1 MSLDRFCRKQVV
13 TAPMDEDVDQ
23 VAHRMRDLHVGA
35 VVVVNERGQPL
46 GMVTDRDIVCRVI
59 AEGHSP
65 KSIRVSEIMTPDL
78 EVLRDQDSIDVA
90 LMRMRELGLRR
101 LPIVNAKGQL
111 CGMVSLDDLLVLL
124 SAELGNAAGAV
135 RENRGP

>member
-1 MSLDRFCRKQVV
+1 MSLERFCRKQVV

-46 GMVTDRDIVCRVI
+46 GMVTDRDVVCRVV
-59 AEGHSP
+59 AEGHNP
-65 KSIRVSEIMTPDL
+65 KSVRVTDIMTPDL

-90 LMRMRELGLRR
+90 LVRMRELGLRR
-101 LPIVNAKGQL
+101 LPIVNGRGQL
-111 CGMVSLDDLLVLL
+111 CGMVTLDDLLVLL
-124 SAELGNAAGAV
+124 SAELGHAAGAV